1 MVIVPWE
8 EKESSSTVI
17 NSQKFETVINREA
30 FITANYV
37 AFNDLKEVKIRKI
50 IFLI

>member
-8 EKESSSTVI
+8 EKESSSTVV
-17 NSQKFETVINREA
+17 SQKFETVINREA

-37 AFNDLKEVKIRKI
+37 IVI
-50 IFLI
+50 